1 MWFYPWITLVVLNMA
16 IAIFISLPVMGLWN
30 AFFIHM
36 IICGGLIFY
45 MDSKVDEDGVE
56 TPI

>member
-16 IAIFISLPVMGLWN
+16 IAIFISLPVMGLWT

-45 MDSKVDEDGVE
+45 MESKVAEDGVE

>member
-1 MWFYPWITLVVLNMA
+1 MVLNMA
-16 IAIFISLPVMGLWN
+16 IAIFISLPVMGLWT

-45 MDSKVDEDGVE
+45 MESKVAEDGVE